1 MELNWLDFTLIIIIS
16 ISVII
21 GLVFGFIERST
32 AIISVIGAIAAA
44 FLFYE
49 LAGTIF
55 IKYELVKNSSVAEIG
70 GFIIILFLVYISI
83 RLGGWAIKT
92 LINSLHLSWL
102 DKLAGAIFGL
112 ITGAGLSVLLVY
124 GMSYFMVETKP
135 PLSNSVVIPKLD
147 SFVKFLK
154 THAPEDSKKELEK
167 MKEYLD
173 QKGKEVEANIEKM
186 SELKKTVKE
195 GAESVEKIKK
205 RNDQTKKQ
213 TPNLP

>member
-1 MELNWLDFTLIIIIS
+1 MELNWLDLTLIIIIS

-21 GLVFGFIERST
+21 GLVFGFIERAT

-49 LAGTIF
+49 LAGAIF

-70 GFIIILFLVYISI
+70 GFIIILFLVYIFI
-83 RLGGWAIKT
+83 RLGGWTIKT

-112 ITGAGLSVLLVY
+112 ITGAGLSVLLVS

-135 PLSNSVVIPKLD
+135 PLSNSVVIPKLN

-167 MKEYLD
+167 IKEYLD
-173 QKGKEVEANIEKM
+173 QKGKEVEANIEKT

-205 RNDQTKKQ
+205 Q
-213 TPNLP
+213 TP